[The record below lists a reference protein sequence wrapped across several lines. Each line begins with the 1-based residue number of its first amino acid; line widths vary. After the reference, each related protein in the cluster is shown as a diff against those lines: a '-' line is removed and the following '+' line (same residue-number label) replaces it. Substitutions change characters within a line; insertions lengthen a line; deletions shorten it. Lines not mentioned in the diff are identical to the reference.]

1 METTLHHIGSQMTDN
16 SQIREY
22 LKSSQDREDIQEI
35 THLRHKDTPGEYLK
49 SSQDR
54 EDIQEITHLRH
65 KDTPGKLYKKVPNFL
80 KEVGSLIY
88 TRNCHF
94 IH

>member
-1 METTLHHIGSQMTDN
+1 MTDN
-16 SQIREY
+16 SQIAEH
-22 LKSSQDREDIQEI
+22 LKSSGTFGARQDKEDIQKI